1 MAVKPF
7 LVDVSLYDLDCPTG
21 TIEEIR
27 RFNHQRFEMEQLTA
41 VVYENTADGTCVGY
55 KDISENEFWVRG
67 HFPERPLMPGVVICE
82 TAAQL
87 ASFFVTKHCLF
98 GEAVMGF
105 AGLEEVKFRG
115 MVKPGDRLV
124 VQVKLIKVRRILVTA
139 DFMAIVGNNIV
150 CEGVIKGF
158 PLPSE

>member
-1 MAVKPF
+1 MSVKPF
-7 LVDVSLYDLDCPTG
+7 LIDASLYDLERPVA

-41 VVYENTADGTCVGY
+41 VVYEDLDGGACVGY
-55 KDISENEFWVRG
+55 KDITEHEFWVRG
-67 HFPERPLMPGVVICE
+67 HFPERPLMPGVVMCE

-87 ASFFVTKHCLF
+87 ASYFVTKNSFF
-98 GEAVMGF
+98 GNAVMGF

-115 MVKPGDRLV
+115 MVMPGDRLV

-139 DFMAIVGNNIV
+139 DFMAIVGNNLA
-150 CEGVIKGF
+150 CEGIIKGF
-158 PLPSE
+158 PLPPE